1 MLKKNKSSQ
10 HKNPNIKTVSSE
22 TECYPPSPKKP
33 KEEVPDVDRSPQNID
48 LSFLDE
54 IDIDEIVNNLND
66 CDENVQIMNIEDEN
80 IKGRFECDVHKRD
93 LTETS
98 ENTIEDTHTT
108 IESYS
113 SNNNDFVEKEHQ
125 AMRIDMN
132 RNEVTSSA
140 NKISTP
146 KVINKSLNDTYM
158 IYNSKKLS
166 SKDQTDYSVD
176 SNIPSPNSVNGDNSA
191 KIKIVQDNKYNKT
204 ETADS
209 HDLYNKQNKTI
220 STEQQRK
227 LSAKTVSKDKDI
239 NEVALVKSKKDMK
252 PIASSKDT
260 VVANS
265 GKSNDQNVTMILEK
279 RFHQCIRKECSGIS
293 HIHSGRFSDILQCV
307 DTDSK
312 YYAVKLKHKCIGIR
326 QQQQI
331 IKRIQINTPKDDLLF
346 VNIIADFFIRNKWC
360 LIMDFYP
367 KNLKELIKESKKNLH
382 IDKIQELAHQLLTAL
397 IVLENK
403 NIVHSDIQPSHILL
417 DSTIS
422 RLKLCGFDEAYC
434 IEIGA
439 TWPFQGPKCYRAPE
453 ILLGHSAGFSVDVWS
468 TALVLHEMATGIQLF
483 GGCID
488 DHVLYKQMCILG
500 DLPYNIINN
509 SRYRE
514 LYKFGHCV
522 QKYKCGTHK
531 QQHGSKTKNIIAST
545 IHGAYFKHWIQD
557 RDENQKRN
565 DLKKIGQFISMLNLM
580 LTTNPEHRPPVEF
593 VYCNPFYNNFFSR

>member
-1 MLKKNKSSQ
+1 MFGFLNYDDISFETLSSYSDEDLETLNNSTKKKNKSSQ
-10 HKNPNIKTVSSE
+10 HRNPNIKTVSSE

-93 LTETS
+93 LTERS

-113 SNNNDFVEKEHQ
+113 SNNNDFMEKEHQ

-146 KVINKSLNDTYM
+146 NVINKSLNDTYM

-176 SNIPSPNSVNGDNSA
+176 SNIPSSNSLNGDNSA
-191 KIKIVQDNKYNKT
+191 KIKIVQDTKYNKT

-220 STEQQRK
+220 ITEQQRK

-252 PIASSKDT
+252 PIASNKDT
-260 VVANS
+260 VVANG
-265 GKSNDQNVTMILEK
+265 GKT
-279 RFHQCIRKECSGIS
+279 
-293 HIHSGRFSDILQCV
+293 
-307 DTDSK
+307 
-312 YYAVKLKHKCIGIR
+312 
-326 QQQQI
+326 
-331 IKRIQINTPKDDLLF
+331 
-346 VNIIADFFIRNKWC
+346 DFFIRNKWC

-509 SRYRE
+509 SRNHQYCDE
-514 LYKFGHCV
+514 KDEIL
-522 QKYKCGTHK
+522 QK

-557 RDENQKRN
+557 RDEKQKRN